1 MIRLN
6 CRGETLVE
14 VLVALGIGFVALLAI
29 LSALA
34 SSRTAAVGSWSET
47 AETELA
53 VQIMEQLKGLPYEN
67 LLDWERRYR
76 TNGRAVG
83 LDPRNGEFPFVI
95 DERFDG
101 MDAEF
106 DLLPY
111 EDVPLEDMLK
121 IVVRTGSVELA
132 GIRANR

>member
-14 VLVALGIGFVALLAI
+14 VLVALGIGFVALLAV

-34 SSRTAAVGSWSET
+34 GSRAAAVESWSGT
-47 AETELA
+47 GETELA
-53 VQIMEQLKGLPYEN
+53 AQIMEQLKALPYKD

-76 TNGRAVG
+76 TNGRAAG
-83 LDPRNGEFPFVI
+83 LDPRNGEFPIVI

-101 MDAEF
+101 MEAEF

-111 EDVPLEDMLK
+111 EDVPLEDLLK